1 MKKIILAFDGK
12 HFSEGVMQMAEWLNE
27 KQPVLMTGVFLSPV
41 DYREIIGYSGMG
53 IGTPVMMPPIET
65 DDSLVNENIRKFR
78 ERCTHGGFEFRVHKD
93 TDLFALQELITETRF
108 ADLLVVSSELFYE
121 NIQKNQPNDY
131 LRKTLHESECP
142 VLLVPENFIPPFSL
156 ILSYDGKASSVFA
169 IKQFTYLFPE
179 LCGLDT
185 LLISLNGEDEEEMP
199 SRENISEL
207 CARHFDNMT
216 MEHIA
221 GENKKSF
228 AAWVSE
234 KRGSLLVTG
243 AFGRG
248 ELSSLFRKSFITDVI
263 REHKIPIFI
272 AHH

>member
-1 MKKIILAFDGK
+1 
-12 HFSEGVMQMAEWLNE
+12 
-27 KQPVLMTGVFLSPV
+27 MTGVFLSPV

-53 IGTPVMMPPIET
+53 IGTPVMMPPMET
-65 DDSLVNENIRKFR
+65 DDSLVNANIRKFEDRCQR
-78 ERCTHGGFEFRVHKD
+78 EGFEYRVHKD

-108 ADLLVVSSELFYE
+108 ADLLIVSSELFYE

-142 VLLVPENFIPPFSL
+142 VLLVPENFVTPFSL
-156 ILSYDGKASSVFA
+156 ILAYDGKASSVFA
-169 IKQFTYLFPE
+169 IKQFAYLFPE
-179 LCGLDT
+179 LCDMDT
-185 LLISLNGEDEEEMP
+185 LLVSVAEENAELPRQDYIGE
-199 SRENISEL
+199 L
-207 CARHFDNMT
+207 GARHFNALT
-216 MEHIA
+216 MQPLTS
-221 GENKKSF
+221 ENKQTF

-248 ELSSLFRKSFITDVI
+248 ELSSLFRKSFVTEVI
-263 REHKIPIFI
+263 RDHKIPLFI